1 MKVALVSLDPSWEDV
16 SANLDACRSRI
27 QRAAK
32 LGAELVVF
40 PEMTLTGF
48 SMNATSSAEH
58 VGDSSSIRALA
69 DAAVDNR
76 VNVAFGMVL
85 HGSQRPRNAMV
96 VLDGH
101 GELRAVYGKVHPFS
115 LGGEH
120 EHFEAGDELVV
131 TDLDGMAFG
140 LAICY
145 DLRFP
150 EMFAAMAGDCDVI
163 LVIASWPAPRIEHW
177 FALLRARAIESQCYV
192 VAVNRTGAD
201 GAGMDHPP
209 SSCVFGPGGDA
220 LEPAAADGDIAVF
233 DVDPAVV
240 RAYRSKLSFL
250 PDRVP
255 AVYARPVTRGQSAT
269 DAADATGAA
278 GTADA
283 AGAS

>member
-1 MKVALVSLDPSWEDV
+1 MKVALVSLDPAWEDV
-16 SANLDACRSRI
+16 LANLETCRARVR
-27 QRAAK
+27 RAAE
-32 LGAELVVF
+32 LGAGLVVF
-40 PEMTLTGF
+40 PEMALTGF

-69 DAAVDNR
+69 DAAVASG
-76 VNVAFGMVL
+76 VGVAFGMVI
-85 HGSQRPRNAMV
+85 HGERRPRNAMV

-101 GELRAVYGKVHPFS
+101 GVQRAVYGKVHPFA

-120 EHFEAGDELVV
+120 EHYEAGDELVV
-131 TDLDGMAFG
+131 AELDGVAFG

-150 EMFAAMAGDCDVI
+150 ELFRAMAADCDAL
-163 LVIASWPAPRIEHW
+163 LVIASWPVQRIEHW

-209 SSCVFGPGGDA
+209 SSCVFGPGG
-220 LEPAAADGDIAVF
+220 ESVAAVATDGDIAVF

-240 RAYRSKLSFL
+240 RAYRSKLPFL

-255 AVYARPVTRGQSAT
+255 AVYARPVKRAP
-269 DAADATGAA
+269 
-278 GTADA
+278 
-283 AGAS
+283 